1 MSWEVQS
8 MGTGTDHALWIG
20 GFPQQYIPG
29 KLSMQEKQESSQ
41 NLLTGRGYQLW
52 GQESCT
58 ERVVPEKER
67 RTRCAMLKST
77 SG

>member
-29 KLSMQEKQESSQ
+29 KLSMQEKARFKPRVTKIVLIYDQGFTVIQSWQRSS
-41 NLLTGRGYQLW
+41 
-52 GQESCT
+52 
-58 ERVVPEKER
+58 
-67 RTRCAMLKST
+67 
-77 SG
+77 

>member
-41 NLLTGRGYQLW
+41 NLLTGRGYQL
-52 GQESCT
+52 
-58 ERVVPEKER
+58 
-67 RTRCAMLKST
+67 
-77 SG
+77 